1 MYIFFPQL
9 YKFIKFLLILLEV
22 IISGLFHIFHQSDKG
37 LVDTII
43 EFSLV
48 KRILYFMLWT
58 KSISLIF
65 VLTTMQAFHA
75 NRMLTR
81 QLIRLHMLGMKP
93 DPALSAFEVFK
104 VIDIH
109 ANDYNVKIISI

>member
-48 KRILYFMLWT
+48 KRILYFML
-58 KSISLIF
+58 
-65 VLTTMQAFHA
+65 
-75 NRMLTR
+75 
-81 QLIRLHMLGMKP
+81 
-93 DPALSAFEVFK
+93 
-104 VIDIH
+104 
-109 ANDYNVKIISI
+109 

>member
-1 MYIFFPQL
+1 
-9 YKFIKFLLILLEV
+9 
-22 IISGLFHIFHQSDKG
+22 
-37 LVDTII
+37 
-43 EFSLV
+43 
-48 KRILYFMLWT
+48 
-58 KSISLIF
+58 
-65 VLTTMQAFHA
+65 MQAFHA